1 MTGTVREPA
10 ASHRDVPTSRHG
22 SAPAPP
28 TPRCR
33 WWRAQGIV
41 VRLLLTVWLV
51 YAVHAT
57 TNVVRETYLALS
69 IAERL
74 SIRVDGY
81 VGLHPDIFEIAG
93 RGAYINNNP
102 GASMLAAIPYTLMRP
117 AVAAVFAVRPELARP
132 KPPSSYDDPRPNRTK
147 FLNLSRARGLDVKLP
162 LAALLIGVGF
172 MAPLAALT
180 TVLLFGFL
188 QRRGMPLRAS
198 VGFALLYAFGT
209 PIFFRSAFLN
219 QNAVVAHCALL
230 AFLALADRPAGAAPA
245 GPLQRTRIVLA
256 GALLGIAV
264 LCDYS
269 GVPLIVAF
277 GLWLLVQGWRAGG
290 LGGAVRSSV
299 TFTLGALPPL
309 LLLLGYQWAAF
320 GNPLYPAQHY
330 MPATELS
337 VRGADGFAWP
347 TVNLLLRNLVDPAYG
362 LFAFCPMLLAALAA
376 PAVLRRRSNPE
387 TALISPAECWLLLGA
402 SAALYLFSSA
412 NQFAL
417 LQWNTGVRYLV
428 PAGSLLFVALV
439 PVLRRLPVVVR
450 WAIVLPTVVISW
462 SVSMV
467 RESVPVSLAHV
478 FIGGFEL
485 PVLTV
490 IQKTAAAYAPF
501 AAEHVSPIPV
511 FVLLGVVIW
520 ALWRGAMPHTSR

>member
-1 MTGTVREPA
+1 MREA
-10 ASHRDVPTSRHG
+10 AAARRELPTHQDG
-22 SAPAPP
+22 SATAPP
-28 TPRCR
+28 ARHRRR
-33 WWRAQGIV
+33 WRVNGTV
-41 VRLLLTVWLV
+41 VRLLLTVWLF
-51 YAVHAT
+51 YSVHAT

-74 SIRVDGY
+74 SIRVDDY
-81 VGLHPDIFEIAG
+81 VGLHPDIFEIPG

-102 GASMLAAIPYTLMRP
+102 GASMLAAIPYTLARP
-117 AVAAVFAVRPELARP
+117 VVAAVFAVRPDLARP

-188 QRRGMPLRAS
+188 RRRGMSARGAIG
-198 VGFALLYAFGT
+198 VALLYAFGT

-219 QNAVVAHCALL
+219 QNAMVAHCALL
-230 AFLALADRPAGAAPA
+230 AFLALADRPAGSAP
-245 GPLQRTRIVLA
+245 GRPRGNRIVIA
-256 GALLGIAV
+256 GALLGVAV

-277 GLWLLVQGWRAGG
+277 GLWLMFQAWRTDGPG
-290 LGGAVRSSV
+290 RAVRSGV
-299 TFTLGALPPL
+299 AFTLGALPPL
-309 LLLLGYQWAAF
+309 LLLLGYQWIAF

-347 TVNLLLRNLVDPAYG
+347 TIELLVRNLLDPAYG

-376 PAVLRRRSNPE
+376 PAVLRWRSDPE

-402 SAALYLFSSA
+402 AAALYLFSSA

-439 PVLRRLPVVVR
+439 PVLRRLPLVAR

-462 SVSMV
+462 SVSMA
-467 RESVPVSLAHV
+467 RESVPLSLAHV

-501 AAEHVSPIPV
+501 AAEHVSPIPI

-520 ALWRGAMPHTSR
+520 ALWHGAVPHEPR